1 MSIKNEGEG
10 LILDPKQ
17 FPKRIELE
25 LPEEVFEAMQKAA
38 DETGRSISEIAT
50 DSLSRATKAPILLT
64 ERRFQ

>member
-50 DSLSRATKAPILLT
+50 DILSRATKDPPYY
-64 ERRFQ
+64 

>member
-50 DSLSRATKAPILLT
+50 DILSRATKDPHT
-64 ERRFQ
+64 TD